1 MFERIKK
8 FFDLKIYTVK
18 HIREFCEKGAI
29 TPEQFFKITGEEY

>member
-18 HIREFCEKGAI
+18 HIREFCEKGVI
-29 TPEQFFKITGEEY
+29 TPKQFFKITGEEY